1 VPTLFDLLGLSY
13 NQNLMLAESVFNDV
27 DEVFYSHKLTGFF
40 DDHLF
45 SDDGYEI
52 NFQSNSISDEYLQEF
67 LITTEKLR
75 KRQETINYWYDLTK
89 QPLR

>member
-1 VPTLFDLLGLSY
+1 
-13 NQNLMLAESVFNDV
+13 MLAESIFNDV

-40 DDHLF
+40 DDQLF

-52 NFQSNSISDEYLQEF
+52 NFQENPITDEYLQEF

-89 QPLR
+89 RPIR